1 MRHCQIGRIHRSIC
15 DCQTDTSPIRWGSGT
30 ERSRPFEMSSA
41 CGRDPSLILMTR
53 NSAENFFRAAINI
66 NDPEI
71 NCGQFAGP
79 EIPRT
84 LDMSCVAIDLTS
96 NIKIFVALL
105 NATPLL
111 VWNEAI
117 NINCTQTPLRHR
129 FLGTRDRPCKCPSR
143 NSSRTWSK
151 PPYTSN
157 AASLTRIPSW
167 GTHQSQGRSP
177 HAHTQGTHA

>member
-1 MRHCQIGRIHRSIC
+1 MV
-15 DCQTDTSPIRWGSGT
+15 SG
-30 ERSRPFEMSSA
+30 FDWN
-41 CGRDPSLILMTR
+41 C
-53 NSAENFFRAAINI
+53 FRVAINI
-66 NDPEI
+66 NDQEI

-117 NINCTQTPLRHR
+117 NINCTQT
-129 FLGTRDRPCKCPSR
+129 
-143 NSSRTWSK
+143 
-151 PPYTSN
+151 
-157 AASLTRIPSW
+157 
-167 GTHQSQGRSP
+167 
-177 HAHTQGTHA
+177 